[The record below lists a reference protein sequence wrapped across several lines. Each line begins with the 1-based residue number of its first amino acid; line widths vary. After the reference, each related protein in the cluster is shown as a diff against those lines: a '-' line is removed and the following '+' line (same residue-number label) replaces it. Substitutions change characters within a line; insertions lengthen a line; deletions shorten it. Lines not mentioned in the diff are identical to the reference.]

1 MSTGGGIK
9 VTAMFVAMA
18 ATFNVMRN
26 KRDLEVRGRRI
37 TTYTIRRS
45 LAVIIVYLT
54 WLAFSTI
61 LLSWTEKDIPL
72 FSIVFELISALSTV
86 GLSINLSPL
95 LSETGKMVVI
105 VSMFI
110 GRIGVLTFFT
120 SLMKEYKEQVYAY
133 PKEHILM

>member
-1 MSTGGGIK
+1 
-9 VTAMFVAMA
+9 V
-18 ATFNVMRN
+18 
-26 KRDLEVRGRRI
+26 EVRGRRI

-45 LAVIIVYLT
+45 LAVIVVYLT
-54 WLAFSTI
+54 WLMLATI
-61 LLSWTEKDIPL
+61 VLSWTEKGIPL
-72 FSIVFELISALSTV
+72 FSLVFELVSALSTV

-105 VSMFI
+105 VSMYI

>member
-1 MSTGGGIK
+1 
-9 VTAMFVAMA
+9 
-18 ATFNVMRN
+18 
-26 KRDLEVRGRRI
+26 
-37 TTYTIRRS
+37 
-45 LAVIIVYLT
+45 
-54 WLAFSTI
+54 
-61 LLSWTEKDIPL
+61 
-72 FSIVFELISALSTV
+72 V